1 MKKIIF
7 IFVVIFCLFNITQA
21 QTGWF
26 SVTTPINNLELRQIQ
41 FTSENTGY
49 AIGDIMLYDSC
60 YLMKTTNGGRN
71 WQSIFIDSLWGSS
84 IFFID
89 NNTGFIAGQNPS
101 GIIMKTTNGGF
112 NWIKQAEGFATCFYT
127 VFFLD
132 HNTGYAGGRWET
144 VVKTTNGGNNWISKP
159 GTLTGHIRDIYFLN
173 ADTGFAVVH
182 ANTINKTTNGGD
194 NWIQYYG
201 NGHIFYRITF
211 VNNNTGY
218 LCSERS
224 GYSFV
229 YKTTNTGE
237 NWMYSDSIQ
246 ARFFSIY
253 FLNLNAGYACGDDWV
268 YKTTDAGIN
277 WIMQT
282 PSSIYHSWN
291 SIYFLNE
298 NTGFIAGNNGVIMK
312 TTNGGNVFVKNI
324 STEIPSAFSLEQNYP
339 NPFNAVTR
347 IKFKV
352 TSEGDRSQKTGVSL
366 GGRSQKTG
374 VRLKVY
380 DLNGREIRTLV
391 NERLEA
397 GVYEVRFDSGD
408 LPSGIYFYRMQTEN
422 FISTKK
428 LILLTQVDRLTVKL
442 LINIVNFV

>member
-7 IFVVIFCLFNITQA
+7 ILVVIFCSINITQA
-21 QTGWF
+21 QSGWF
-26 SVTTPINNLELRQIQ
+26 TVTTPINDLELRQIQ

-49 AIGDIMLYDSC
+49 ATGNIFNYDSC
-60 YLMKTTNGGRN
+60 YLLKTTNGGTN
-71 WQSIFIDSLWGSS
+71 WQLIFIDSVWGSS
-84 IFFID
+84 IFFVD
-89 NNTGFIAGQNPS
+89 NNTGYIVGQYDSP
-101 GIIMKTTNGGF
+101 GVIKKTTNGGY
-112 NWIKQAEGFATCFYT
+112 NWTKQAEGFTTCFYT
-127 VFFLD
+127 VYFVN

-173 ADTGFAVVH
+173 ADTGFAVVN

-194 NWIQYYG
+194 NWVQYYG

-237 NWMYSDSIQ
+237 NWTYSDSIQ

-253 FLNLNAGYACGDDWV
+253 FLNLNTGYACGDDWV
-268 YKTTDAGIN
+268 YKTTNAGIN

-298 NTGFIAGNNGVIMK
+298 NTGFITGDNGIIMK

-324 STEIPSAFSLEQNYP
+324 STEIPAEYKLEQNYP
-339 NPFNAVTR
+339 NPFNSITNV
-347 IKFKV
+347 KFEIINSSTYPLQRGTQV
-352 TSEGDRSQKTGVSL
+352 LLRVF
-366 GGRSQKTG
+366 
-374 VRLKVY
+374 
-380 DLNGREIRTLV
+380 DLAGREVRTPV
-391 NERLEA
+391 NERLEP
-397 GVYEVRFDSGD
+397 GVYEVRFEASD
-408 LPSGIYFYRMQTEN
+408 LPSGVYFYRMEAGKFTE
-422 FISTKK
+422 TKK
-428 LILLTQVDRLTVKL
+428 LILLK
-442 LINIVNFV
+442 